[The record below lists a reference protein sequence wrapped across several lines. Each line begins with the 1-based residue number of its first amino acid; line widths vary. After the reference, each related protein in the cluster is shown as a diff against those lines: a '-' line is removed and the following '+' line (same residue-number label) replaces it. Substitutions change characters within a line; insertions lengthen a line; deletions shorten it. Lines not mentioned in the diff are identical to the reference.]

1 MATKRRL
8 VAEAAPS
15 VDSAGRPLKHRKTD
29 PVVCQQIV
37 KLYLADQLEPAAIA
51 KTFNAQQST
60 MRISKHL
67 AQDVVAS
74 FREHGDP
81 TAIVAG
87 LREPGETY
95 THAHRKW
102 IKHTWKRNP
111 RKYAD
116 EMCTLFF
123 DRFNKAI
130 KPKTMSLFAHE
141 AGLSRKK
148 REKVARQRDEL
159 TRATYTRM
167 MFEMDT
173 RALCFLDEVHC
184 ANRDN
189 DRLWAWSSVNTG

>member
-60 MRISKHL
+60 VRISKHL

-111 RKYAD
+111 P
-116 EMCTLFF
+116 TL
-123 DRFNKAI
+123 
-130 KPKTMSLFAHE
+130 TL
-141 AGLSRKK
+141 L
-148 REKVARQRDEL
+148 Q
-159 TRATYTRM
+159 
-167 MFEMDT
+167 
-173 RALCFLDEVHC
+173 
-184 ANRDN
+184 
-189 DRLWAWSSVNTG
+189 